1 MFLACSDCVFPTLH
15 NTFTVIWIIAFVA
28 HSLCILWT
36 VHVRDTVGQLIL
48 SLLLT
53 ALVFVLL
60 LPIGP
65 RFNRGYGS
73 YLFFLGE
80 CVPMICLFGI
90 SPLLLMFGY
99 RTPAEEIRTLAMAET
114 FVGTV
119 TYMSPERCTGNDY
132 SFASDIW
139 SVGMVLFELATGKYP
154 FGNVGNFPDLFVN
167 LTENPE
173 PRLDVNVFPASMCE
187 FVAMCIT
194 RDVALRADTQLL
206 LQHDFVQGAERY
218 QEEFA
223 AWLPALG

>member
-1 MFLACSDCVFPTLH
+1 MGSDCVFPTLH

-90 SPLLLMFGY
+90 SPVLLMFGY
-99 RTPAEEIRTLAMAET
+99 HTPAEEIRTLANAE
-114 FVGTV
+114 
-119 TYMSPERCTGNDY
+119 MRENDY
-132 SFASDIW
+132 KSEHQSLLASH
-139 SVGMVLFELATGKYP
+139 P
-154 FGNVGNFPDLFVN
+154 
-167 LTENPE
+167 
-173 PRLDVNVFPASMCE
+173 
-187 FVAMCIT
+187 
-194 RDVALRADTQLL
+194 
-206 LQHDFVQGAERY
+206 
-218 QEEFA
+218 
-223 AWLPALG
+223 